1 MMWNSSS
8 LKMCGIGAR
17 KGMFAEAHLMFW
29 MRPVAW
35 SISMPNSTATLF
47 VPAKDAASV
56 TESGK
61 PAGEAKGVKFL
72 RMENNAAV
80 YAVGSGDYQFQ
91 SPLPSVRLHAENA
104 PPAPAI
110 SQERIQQENAAAKAQ
125 PVNLR
130 GELAGEPIPIIN
142 GQFTVPLG
150 AWAPAS
156 FVLP

>member
-1 MMWNSSS
+1 MNPHIHAVM
-8 LKMCGIGAR
+8 L
-17 KGMFAEAHLMFW
+17 LMLL
-29 MRPVAW
+29 VQ
-35 SISMPNSTATLF
+35 LH
-47 VPAKDAASV
+47 AASV

-91 SPLPSVRLHAENA
+91 SPLPSVTLHAENA

-130 GELAGEPIPIIN
+130 GESAGEPIPIIN
-142 GQFTVPLG
+142 GQFTFPLG
-150 AWAPAS
+150 AGCRPALS
-156 FVLP
+156 SLHHL